1 MMPASIH
8 NGRVFNERIVVLG
21 ASGYIGQHL
30 TSHLSQ
36 QGFQVTAAARR
47 LDWLQ
52 QQKWP
57 NVRCCF
63 ADVYQSKS
71 LKEAFEGADVLVYLV
86 HAMAEEDDLL
96 EKERQA
102 AQNTLLALKDST
114 IKHIIYLG
122 SMQPQESHS
131 AHLQARKL
139 TGDLLRMGNIPV
151 TELRAGIVIGA
162 GSAAFEVMRDMVYN
176 LAILTPPRWVRS
188 KSSPLALENLLNYLS
203 GLIAIPAESH
213 RQFDAAGP
221 EYISYQTLF
230 ERFINISGKRRWLI
244 PIPLPTAMISTY
256 FISMI
261 TSVPTPLAKA
271 LIQGLNHDL
280 PADSAALQALIPQEL
295 IPVDDAIR
303 QTLAKEEQQ
312 VLDSTDWHYDAD
324 ARARWRPGYGYYPKQ
339 AGFTLETSASK
350 AALWQVVQQLGGKEG
365 YFYAN
370 ALWKLR
376 ARIDDVI
383 GGRVVYGRPPHD
395 QLKIGDKIDGWKVIG
410 LKPQRELSL
419 LFGMKAPGLG
429 RLTFTITDH
438 GESRS
443 LDVRAWWHPAGFSG
457 LLYWFSMMPAHQFI
471 FRGMAKRIASLARQK
486 DRCGR

>member
-1 MMPASIH
+1 MMPVS
-8 NGRVFNERIVVLG
+8 NPPTRVVVLW

-30 TSHLSQ
+30 TQHLSQ
-36 QGFQVTAAARR
+36 QGYQVTAAARR

-63 ADVYQSKS
+63 ADVYNSKS
-71 LKEAFEGADVLVYLV
+71 LKDVFADADVLVYLV
-86 HAMAEEDDLL
+86 HAMSDFDDLV

-102 AQNTLLALKDST
+102 AQNTLLALKESP

-122 SMQPQESHS
+122 SMQPKSSHS
-131 AHLQARKL
+131 SHLQARKL
-139 TGDLLRMGNIPV
+139 TGDLLRMGDIPV

-176 LAILTPPRWVRS
+176 LPILTPPRWVRS

-203 GLIAIPAESH
+203 GLIARPADSH

-230 ERFINISGKRRWLI
+230 ERFITISGKRRWLI
-244 PIPLPTAMISTY
+244 PIPLPTSLISAY
-256 FISMI
+256 FLSLI
-261 TSVPTPLAKA
+261 TSVPTSLAKA
-271 LIQGLNHDL
+271 LIQGLKYDL
-280 PADSAALQALIPQEL
+280 PTDSTALQQLIPQRL
-295 IPVDDAIR
+295 ITVDDAIR
-303 QTLAKEEQQ
+303 TTLAQEEQQ
-312 VLDSTDWHYDAD
+312 ILDSSDWHYDAD

-339 AGFTLETSASK
+339 AGFKLETSASK
-350 AALWQVVQQLGGKEG
+350 QALWQVVQQLGGKEG

-370 ALWKLR
+370 KLWTVR
-376 ARIDDVI
+376 ARIDDLL
-383 GGRVVYGRPPHD
+383 GNRVVYGRP
-395 QLKIGDKIDGWKVIG
+395 QRESLKVGDKIDGWKVIG
-410 LKPQRELSL
+410 LQPQRELSL

-429 RLTFTITDH
+429 RLTFTITDR
-438 GESRS
+438 GDSRCI
-443 LDVRAWWHPAGFSG
+443 DVRAWWHPAGFSG

>member
-1 MMPASIH
+1 MMPVSIPTT
-8 NGRVFNERIVVLG
+8 RVVVLG

-36 QGFQVTAAARR
+36 QGYQVTAAARR
-47 LDWLQ
+47 VEWLE

-63 ADVYQSKS
+63 ADVYNSKS
-71 LKEAFEGADVLVYLV
+71 LKEVFAGADVLVYLV
-86 HAMAEEDDLL
+86 HSMSEDDDLL

-102 AQNTLLALKDST
+102 AQNTLLALKESS
-114 IKHIIYLG
+114 IKHIVYLG
-122 SMQPQESHS
+122 SMQPKSSHS

-139 TGDLLRMGNIPV
+139 TGDLLRRGDIPV

-176 LAILTPPRWVRS
+176 LPILTPPRWVRS
-188 KSSPLALENLLNYLS
+188 KSSPVALENLLNYLS
-203 GLIAIPAESH
+203 GLIALPPQAH
-213 RQFDAAGP
+213 RHFDAGGP
-221 EYISYQTLF
+221 EYMSYQTLF
-230 ERFINISGKRRWLI
+230 ERFIAISGKRRWLL
-244 PIPLPTAMISTY
+244 PLPLPTSLISVY
-256 FISMI
+256 FLSLI

-271 LIQGLNHDL
+271 LIQGLKHDL
-280 PADSAALQALIPQEL
+280 PADSAALRQLIPQKL
-295 IPVDDAIR
+295 ITVNESIR
-303 QTLAKEEQQ
+303 ATLAKEEQQ
-312 VLDSTDWHYDAD
+312 VLDSSDWHYDAD

-339 AGFTLETSASK
+339 AGFKLETTASK
-350 AALWQVVQQLGGKEG
+350 AALWQVIQQLGGKEG

-370 ALWKLR
+370 KLWQVR
-376 ARIDDVI
+376 ARIDDLL
-383 GGRVVYGRPPHD
+383 GGRVKYGRPDRP
-395 QLKIGDKIDGWKVIG
+395 QLRLGDKIDGWKVIS
-410 LKPQRELSL
+410 LQPQRELSL

-438 GESRS
+438 GDSRS
-443 LDVRAWWHPAGFSG
+443 IDVRAWWHPAGFSG

-486 DRCGR
+486 DRCGL

>member
-1 MMPASIH
+1 MMPVSIPTT
-8 NGRVFNERIVVLG
+8 RVVVLG

-36 QGFQVTAAARR
+36 QGYQVTAAARR
-47 LDWLQ
+47 VEWLQ

-63 ADVYQSKS
+63 ADVYNSKS
-71 LKEAFEGADVLVYLV
+71 LKEAFAGADVLVYLV
-86 HAMAEEDDLL
+86 HSMSEDDDLL

-102 AQNTLLALKDST
+102 AQNTLLALKESS
-114 IKHIIYLG
+114 IKHIVYLG
-122 SMQPQESHS
+122 SMQPQANHS

-139 TGDLLRMGNIPV
+139 TGDLLRRGDIPV

-176 LAILTPPRWVRS
+176 LPILTPPRWVRS

-203 GLIAIPAESH
+203 GLIALPPQSH
-213 RQFDAAGP
+213 RHFDAGGP
-221 EYISYQTLF
+221 EYMSYQTLF
-230 ERFINISGKRRWLI
+230 ERFIAISGKRRWLL
-244 PIPLPTAMISTY
+244 PLPLPTSLISVY
-256 FISMI
+256 FLSLI

-271 LIQGLNHDL
+271 LIQGLKHDL
-280 PADSAALQALIPQEL
+280 PADSAALRQLIPQKL
-295 IPVDDAIR
+295 ITVNESIR
-303 QTLAKEEQQ
+303 ATLAQEEQQ
-312 VLDSTDWHYDAD
+312 VLDSSDWHYDAD

-339 AGFTLETSASK
+339 AGFKLETTASK
-350 AALWQVVQQLGGKEG
+350 AALWQVIQQLGGKEG

-370 ALWKLR
+370 KLWRLR
-376 ARIDDVI
+376 ASIDDLL
-383 GGRVVYGRPPHD
+383 GGRVKYGRTDRP
-395 QLKIGDKIDGWKVIG
+395 QLRLGDKIDGWKVIG
-410 LKPQRELSL
+410 LQPQRELSL

-438 GESRS
+438 GDSRS
-443 LDVRAWWHPAGFSG
+443 IDVRAWWHPAGFSG

-486 DRCGR
+486 DRCGL

>member
-1 MMPASIH
+1 MMPVSIPTT
-8 NGRVFNERIVVLG
+8 RVVVLG

-36 QGFQVTAAARR
+36 QGYQVTAAARR
-47 LDWLQ
+47 VDWLR

-63 ADVYQSKS
+63 ADVYNSQS
-71 LKEAFEGADVLVYLV
+71 LKQVFTDADVLVYLV
-86 HAMAEEDDLL
+86 HSMSEDDDLL

-102 AQNTLLALKDST
+102 AQNTLLALKESS
-114 IKHIIYLG
+114 IKHIVYLG
-122 SMQPQESHS
+122 SMQPAESDS

-139 TGDLLRMGNIPV
+139 TGDLLRLGDIPV
-151 TELRAGIVIGA
+151 TELRAGMVIGA

-176 LAILTPPRWVRS
+176 LPVLTPPRWVRS

-203 GLIAIPAESH
+203 GLIALPAESH
-213 RQFDAAGP
+213 RHFDAAGP

-230 ERFINISGKRRWLI
+230 ERFIAISGKRRWLL
-244 PIPLPTAMISTY
+244 PLPLPTS
-256 FISMI
+256 FISVYFLSLI

-271 LIQGLNHDL
+271 LIQGLKHDL
-280 PADSAALQALIPQEL
+280 PADSAALQQLIPQKL
-295 IPVDDAIR
+295 ITVNAAILA
-303 QTLAKEEQQ
+303 TLAQEEQQ
-312 VLDSTDWHYDAD
+312 VLNSSDWRYDAD
-324 ARARWRPGYGYYPKQ
+324 TRARWRPGYGYYPKQ
-339 AGFTLETSASK
+339 AGFTVETSASK

-370 ALWKLR
+370 KLWQLR
-376 ARIDDVI
+376 AKIDDWF
-383 GGRVVYGRPPHD
+383 GGRAVYGRPDRTP
-395 QLKIGDKIDGWKVIG
+395 LKIGDKIDSWKVIG
-410 LKPQRELSL
+410 LQPQGELSL

-429 RLTFTITDH
+429 RLTFTISDH

-443 LDVRAWWHPAGFSG
+443 IDVCAWWHPAGFSG

-486 DRCGR
+486 DRCGS